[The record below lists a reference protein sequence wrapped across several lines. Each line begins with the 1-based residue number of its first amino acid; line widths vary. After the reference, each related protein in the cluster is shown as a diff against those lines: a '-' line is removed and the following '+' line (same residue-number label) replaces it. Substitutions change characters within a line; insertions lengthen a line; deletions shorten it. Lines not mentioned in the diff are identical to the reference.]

1 MRPPRT
7 RPSTSQPAQV
17 RMARPIEDSDP
28 LVKLRPA
35 CEPGAHSL
43 RTAPASRVGPLLLP
57 CRPNIGAATRTQ
69 MRPGEG
75 SRTARR
81 RAWLVVLGL
90 AVLLAAPARA
100 GLAPGDVLGAEN
112 WQEARGILPEEFL
125 DAYRRGVVWHR
136 HDASEVLRPDTWP

>member
-1 MRPPRT
+1 
-7 RPSTSQPAQV
+7 
-17 RMARPIEDSDP
+17 MARPVEGSGP
-28 LVKLRPA
+28 LVKVRPG

-75 SRTARR
+75 SRAARR

-112 WQEARGILPEEFL
+112 WQEARGLLPEEFL
-125 DAYRRGVVWHR
+125 DAYRRGGLPPP
-136 HDASEVLRPDTWP
+136 LRRREAPPPGQGPDLPRGAQ